1 MGKQKDLGFG
11 KDLQGVPLAQDVL
24 GFLRVQLVQWALEDQ
39 GALGDL
45 GSPLVLVHP
54 AVVKQEL
61 SAGRANPSHHHPKSP
76 RQASLTEAEE
86 IEASPRLLPGKVSKS
101 DGEPC

>member
-11 KDLQGVPLAQDVL
+11 KDLQGVPLAQDVP

-54 AVVKQEL
+54 ADCKTRIISWQ
-61 SAGRANPSHHHPKSP
+61 
-76 RQASLTEAEE
+76 
-86 IEASPRLLPGKVSKS
+86 SK
-101 DGEPC
+101 PFTPPP

>member
-11 KDLQGVPLAQDVL
+11 KDLQGVPLVQDVL

-54 AVVKQEL
+54 ADRKTRIISWQ
-61 SAGRANPSHHHPKSP
+61 
-76 RQASLTEAEE
+76 
-86 IEASPRLLPGKVSKS
+86 SK
-101 DGEPC
+101 PFTPPP